1 MQLACMMHL
10 RPGVYH
16 HQSYGAQAYLVC
28 VVLGHC
34 PCQCKCWLIHI
45 SFSICCFFIYF
56 ILVVVISLINSI
68 PETEWSKSRSAF
80 CDV

>member
-1 MQLACMMHL
+1 VCGIRALSLSMQMLANPYKLFHL
-10 RPGVYH
+10 
-16 HQSYGAQAYLVC
+16 L
-28 VVLGHC
+28 L
-34 PCQCKCWLIHI
+34 
-45 SFSICCFFIYF
+45 FIIY